1 MKRVVKTSILQ
12 LKNRT
17 PYMRNLD
24 RIFKYLD
31 SLKDRDLIVAPEV
44 CLTDYDYENLEEA
57 VKFGE
62 YATKEL
68 IQRVD
73 NQILVFTRLIK
84 RDDGYYNEAVVFNNN
99 KIIHKQAKHK
109 LFLLGE
115 EDKYLKSGSIEEI
128 IPFEIDGVKYGI
140 LICFELRYKELWQ
153 RLEGCDIILLPSQW
167 GLPRKRHL
175 EILSSALGV
184 MNQCFVVVANSSK
197 EDMASSSGIY
207 SPNGGVIREDM
218 TELIEFDIE
227 LSLVRKIRRY
237 IKMR

>member
-1 MKRVVKTSILQ
+1 MKRVVKTSVLQ

-24 RIFKYLD
+24 RIFRYLD
-31 SLKDRDLIVAPEV
+31 RLKDRDLIVAPEV
-44 CLTDYDYENLEEA
+44 CLTDYNYENLEEA

-68 IQRVD
+68 IQRVG

-99 KIIHKQAKHK
+99 KIVHKQAKHK

-128 IPFEIDGVKYGI
+128 VPFEIDGVKYGI

-207 SPNGGVIREDM
+207 SPNGGVTREDM